1 MNKDKTMGDLITAN
15 NLNELSLDKEKVT
28 SRAEIEEEMN
38 AEGKSLAND

>member
-28 SRAEIEEEMN
+28 IRAEIEEEMN